1 MIQYPL
7 SFYAQADSEFGI
19 QTPWNAVSSG
29 KEFACAIPKEFEG
42 PGEGISPEDLFAQ
55 ALTNCFLATFK
66 VYAEKSKLSFC
77 VIQAKT
83 ELIVDLNERKQP
95 VMKEAKL
102 MVTVLG
108 AEQPDR
114 LRMLAEK
121 TLKSGFIL
129 NSVKTDLHLDMRFE
143 GGANENASVS

>member
-7 SFYAQADSEFGI
+7 SFYAQAESEFGI

-29 KEFACAIPKEFEG
+29 KQIACAIPKEFEG

-55 ALTNCFLATFK
+55 AITNCFLATFK

-77 VIQAKT
+77 IIQANT
-83 ELIVDLNERKQP
+83 ELIVDLDERKRP
-95 VMKEAKL
+95 VMKEANL
-102 MVTVLG
+102 VVTVLG
-108 AEQPDR
+108 ADQPDR

-129 NSVKTDLHLDMRFE
+129 NSIKTDVNLDMRFE
-143 GGANENASVS
+143 GGANESLSDA

>member
-7 SFYAQADSEFGI
+7 SFFAQAQSDFGI
-19 QTPWNAVSSG
+19 QTAWNAVSGG

-55 ALTNCFLATFK
+55 AITNCFLATFK
-66 VYAEKSKLSFC
+66 VYAEKSKLSFR
-77 VIQAKT
+77 VIQAET
-83 ELIVDLNERKQP
+83 ELIVDYDERKRP

-102 MVTVLG
+102 AVTILG
-108 AEQPDR
+108 AQEPDR

-129 NSVKTDLHLDMRFE
+129 NSVKTELHLDLRFE
-143 GGANENASVS
+143 E